1 MSNRKKIHGVTCYG
15 RIQKDSESNIVVS
28 AIRLKTGEYREF
40 VWPNEVRQWTQLVP
54 QIKTW
59 AEAFGFEIDEVWS
72 VKNLSSVP
80 DNTMSERIPRREFAF
95 VKQLEKLI
103 WPINISA

>member
-1 MSNRKKIHGVTCYG
+1 MSNRKKIHGVSCYG
-15 RIQKDSESNIVVS
+15 RIQKDSESNIIVS
-28 AIRLKTGEYREF
+28 AVRLNTGEYREF

-72 VKNLSSVP
+72 MTSLKSVP
-80 DNTMSERIPRREFAF
+80 DGVRSNRIPKKEWAF
-95 VKQLEKLI
+95 VKQIGKI
-103 WPINISA
+103 VWPVQISA